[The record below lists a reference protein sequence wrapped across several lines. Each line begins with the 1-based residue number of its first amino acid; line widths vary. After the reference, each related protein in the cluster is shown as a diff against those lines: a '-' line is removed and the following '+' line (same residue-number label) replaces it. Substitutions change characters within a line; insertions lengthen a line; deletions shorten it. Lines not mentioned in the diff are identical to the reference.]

1 MDKVKL
7 RIKRVLAGVAAVAL
21 AAVCMAALPARAM
34 AAEGVHSIFSIDAGR
49 KYFSADQL
57 KQIIDRAAKNGYT
70 DVQLILANDGMRFFL
85 DDMSVSANG
94 QSYESDAVKAAL
106 TAGNNSYYKDPNGNA
121 LTEAEMDDIVAHA
134 ESRGIG
140 IVPVINSPG
149 HMDALLVAMKELGIQ
164 NAAYTNGSK
173 VSKRTVDITNDEAV
187 NFLYAVLQKY
197 ISYFGEKGV
206 SEYFNFGAD
215 EFANDVF
222 TNPGWGEIQRNGA
235 YKNFVDYANHVSG
248 LIKSA
253 GMKPVCFN
261 DGIYYNRNTSFGTFD
276 QDLTVSYWTSGWWGF
291 YVAKPEF
298 LQQQGLDILNTNDAW
313 YWVLGNIDSGGYHFN
328 NAVKNIASKGFNEV
342 TGASGTIPTIGSMQC
357 VWCDEPSK
365 PHDMDRIFE
374 LMDKFSAKHEQYMP
388 KPVEPPRAIFS
399 IDAGRKYFSAGQLMQ
414 IIDRAYM
421 NGYTDVQLI
430 LANDGMRFFLDDMS
444 IQANGK
450 SYESDAVKAALT
462 AGNNSYYEDPNG
474 NALTQT
480 EMDAIVAHAKS
491 RGIGIVPVINSPG
504 HMDALLVAMKELGIQ
519 NAAYTNGSKT
529 SVRTVDITNDE
540 AVNFLYAVL
549 QKYIS
554 YFGKAGVS
562 DYFNFGADE
571 FANDVFTNPGWGE
584 IQRNGAY
591 KNFVDYA
598 NHVAGLIKAA
608 GMKPVC
614 FNDGIY
620 YNRNTS
626 HGTFDPDLV
635 ISYWTSGWWG
645 FNVAKPEFLQGK
657 GHEILNTNDG
667 WYWVLGRIDS
677 GGYHFNNAMKNIEA
691 KRFNE
696 VTGASGDVPT
706 IGSMQCV
713 WCDEP
718 SKPHDMGRI
727 FQLMDKYGTKHDQYM
742 PKPANY
748 AAVDAAL
755 ATVPEDLSIYTDE
768 TAQAVRKAVAAVKRG
783 YKADKQAAVDKM
795 AANITAAVEALVER
809 PADYAAVDA
818 ALARVPEDLSVYTAE
833 TVKAVEDA
841 VAAVKRDLTIS
852 KQEQV
857 NKMAADINAAV
868 DALALRD
875 ADYTA
880 VDAALATV
888 PKDMS
893 NYTSETVKAVEDAVA
908 AVKRGYKID
917 KQAEVDKMA
926 ADIEAAVKALALRDA
941 DYSKVDAALAT
952 VPKDLSIYTSKTAKA
967 VEDAVAAVKRGYKID
982 KQAEVDKMAA
992 DITAAVKALVE
1003 RPADYAA
1010 VDAALATVPE
1020 DLSVYTPETA
1030 KAVKDA
1036 VAAVKRDLTI
1046 SKQAEVDKMA
1056 ADIEAAVKALELR
1069 DADYSK
1075 VDAALAA
1082 VPKDLSGYT
1091 DASVKAVKDAVAAV
1105 KRGYKI
1111 DKQAEVDKMA
1121 ADIEAAVKALA
1132 KKPADKPVVNPGNK
1146 PGNGSSSGLP
1156 TTGDPAQLIGLM
1168 AAGMGVAGAG
1178 LGIGLRRRKNA
1189 A

>member
-1 MDKVKL
+1 MGENV
-7 RIKRVLAGVAAVAL
+7 IKTKHAIRHVLAGVAAVVL
-21 AAVCMAALPARAM
+21 AAVCMVTLPVQAK

-85 DDMSVSANG
+85 DDMSIQANG
-94 QSYESDAVKAAL
+94 KTYDSDAVKEAL
-106 TAGNNSYYKDPNGNA
+106 TAGNDDYYKDPNGNA
-121 LTEAEMDDIVAHA
+121 LTEAEMDDILAHA
-134 ESRGIG
+134 ESKGVG

-149 HMDALLVAMKELGIQ
+149 HMDALLVAMKELGIE
-164 NAAYTNGSK
+164 NAAYTNGGK
-173 VSKRTVDITNDEAV
+173 VSERTVDITNEQAV

-197 ISYFGEKGV
+197 ISYFGEAGV

-222 TNPGWGEIQRNGA
+222 TNPGWGEIQSNGT
-235 YKNFVDYANHVSG
+235 YRNFVEYANHVSG
-248 LIKSA
+248 LIKAA

-261 DGIYYNRNTSFGTFD
+261 DGIYYNRKTNFGTFD

-291 YVAKPEF
+291 NVAKPEF

-313 YWVLGNIDSGGYHFN
+313 YWVLGHIDSGGYHFN

-342 TGASGTIPTIGSMQC
+342 TGASSEIPTIGSMQC

-388 KPVEPPRAIFS
+388 KPVEPQRAIFS
-399 IDAGRKYFSAGQLMQ
+399 IDAGRKYFSAGQIMQ

-430 LANDGMRFFLDDMS
+430 LANDGTRFFLDDMS

-450 SYESDAVKAALT
+450 TYDSDAVKEALT
-462 AGNNSYYEDPNG
+462 AGNDDYYKDPNG
-474 NALTQT
+474 NALTEA
-480 EMDAIVAHAKS
+480 EMDDILAHAESK
-491 RGIGIVPVINSPG
+491 GVGIVPVINSPG
-504 HMDALLVAMKELGIQ
+504 HMDALLVAMKELGIE
-519 NAAYTNGSKT
+519 NAAYTNGGKVSE
-529 SVRTVDITNDE
+529 RTVDITNE
-540 AVNFLYAVL
+540 QAVNFLYAVL

-554 YFGKAGVS
+554 YFGEAGVS
-562 DYFNFGADE
+562 EYFNFGADE

-584 IQRNGAY
+584 IQSNGTY
-591 KNFVDYA
+591 RNFVEYA
-598 NHVAGLIKAA
+598 NHVSGLIKAA

-620 YNRNTS
+620 YNRKTNF
-626 HGTFDPDLV
+626 GTFDQDLTV
-635 ISYWTSGWWG
+635 SYWTSGWWG
-645 FNVAKPEFLQGK
+645 FNVAKPEFLQQQGLD
-657 GHEILNTNDG
+657 ILNTNDA
-667 WYWVLGRIDS
+667 WYWVLGHIDS
-677 GGYHFNNAMKNIEA
+677 GGYHFNNAVKNIA
-691 KRFNE
+691 SKGFNE
-696 VTGASGDVPT
+696 VTGASSEIPT

-718 SKPHDMGRI
+718 SKPHDMDRI
-727 FQLMDKYGTKHDQYM
+727 FELMDKFSAKHDQYM

-795 AANITAAVEALVER
+795 AADITAAVEALAER

-833 TVKAVEDA
+833 TRKAVEDA
-841 VAAVKRDLTIS
+841 VAAVKRDLTIT

-875 ADYTA
+875 ADYSA

-888 PKDMS
+888 P
-893 NYTSETVKAVEDAVA
+893 E
-908 AVKRGYKID
+908 
-917 KQAEVDKMA
+917 
-926 ADIEAAVKALALRDA
+926 
-941 DYSKVDAALAT
+941 
-952 VPKDLSIYTSKTAKA
+952 DLSIYTDDTAKA

-992 DITAAVKALVE
+992 DITTAVAALAE
-1003 RPADYAA
+1003 RPADYTK
-1010 VDAALATVPE
+1010 VDEALARVPE
-1020 DLSVYTPETA
+1020 DLSIYTDETA

-1036 VAAVKRDLTI
+1036 VAAVKRGLTVT
-1046 SKQAEVDKMA
+1046 KQEQVDKMA
-1056 ADIEAAVKALELR
+1056 VDVNKAVDALELR

-1075 VDAALAA
+1075 VDSALAT
-1082 VPKDLSGYT
+1082 VPEDLSIYT
-1091 DASVKAVKDAVAAV
+1091 DETAKAVRDAVAAV

-1121 ADIEAAVKALA
+1121 ADIESAVKALEKKPA
-1132 KKPADKPVVNPGNK
+1132 DKPADKPVVNPGNK
-1146 PGNGSSSGLP
+1146 PGNGSSNGLP